1 MTITARGLLYPYDH
15 RYQMPPPN
23 ISEILVEGGDYFNNN
38 MFLNQVPGQY
48 FQYAN
53 INYGLIATLIE
64 VISETRFDLYMK
76 QLLFDPLDI
85 DGSFNIQDLQNI
97 ENLAVLY
104 RDAIPQA
111 DNYNGIMPEP
121 PEYNNYEIGSKRQRW
136 ETEKIFSFL
145 CQSARRIWR
154 CVGYVTRSRSTTLV
168 LYFF

>member
-1 MTITARGLLYPYDH
+1 MLLTHTSTLNDGSTYSAFLNASYN
-15 RYQMPPPN
+15 QMPPPN

-64 VISETRFDLYMK
+64 AISEIRFDLYMK

-97 ENLAVLY
+97 DISIN
-104 RDAIPQA
+104 
-111 DNYNGIMPEP
+111 
-121 PEYNNYEIGSKRQRW
+121 
-136 ETEKIFSFL
+136 
-145 CQSARRIWR
+145 
-154 CVGYVTRSRSTTLV
+154 
-168 LYFF
+168 